1 MANWG
6 PVKVN
11 SKEKLTRSP
20 SKSSGSG
27 LFSETL
33 TAALG
38 KRKNRFKEI
47 TEELNLR
54 INKEEETEELYEPP
68 LFNVEKIQRIMERVV
83 EKQFEV
89 KDEEE
94 GAKYIYD
101 PALNLK
107 MCQTIAKQI
116 KDRVKAMNYKRHRII
131 SLVSIVEK
139 QHQGVYYKMK
149 YILDPKMDNF

>member
-11 SKEKLTRSP
+11 SKEEKIIKEEIFNKQKLNRIWKLTRSP

-116 KDRVKAMNYKRHRII
+116 KDRVKAMNYKRLEE
-131 SLVSIVEK
+131 LV
-139 QHQGVYYKMK
+139 GVFGGWLM
-149 YILDPKMDNF
+149 